1 MTGHLGDLAA
11 GLVDGQLAPGVRE
24 RALRHVAQCAR
35 CRDEVAEQERLKSQ
49 LSQLFAPPPPSDLA
63 SRLLQL
69 PSSPVVTSGA
79 TLGGGEG
86 RSQRAFTAPFRPTG
100 RADRVTRPRNHPVAG
115 RRVRRVVF
123 ASASV
128 LVLGAG
134 GAFAAGG
141 NAASGGPQVTPP
153 TTAYLTQ
160 HASTRSVTPFSDPA
174 LTVVSFR
181 PHR

>member
-11 GLVDGQLAPGVRE
+11 ALVDGQLAPGVRE
-24 RALRHVAQCAR
+24 RALRHVAQCTR
-35 CRDEVAEQERLKSQ
+35 CRDEVAEQERLKVQ
-49 LSQLFAPPPPSDLA
+49 LSHLFAPPPPSDLA
-63 SRLLQL
+63 SRLMQL
-69 PSSPVVTSGA
+69 PTSPV
-79 TLGGGEG
+79 LGGGSMLGGGDG
-86 RSQRAFTAPFRPTG
+86 RSQGPFAAPFRPAG
-100 RADRVTRPRNHPVAG
+100 RADRITRPGNHPAQV

-141 NAASGGPQVTPP
+141 TAASGGPQVTPP

-160 HASTRSVTPFSDPA
+160 HVSTTNVTPFSDPA
-174 LTVVSFR
+174 LTAVSF
-181 PHR
+181 PTGP

>member
-1 MTGHLGDLAA
+1 MSGHLGDLAA
-11 GLVDGQLAPGVRE
+11 ALVDGQLSPGVRE
-24 RALRHVAQCAR
+24 RALRHLEQCAR

-49 LSQLFAPPPPSDLA
+49 LSHLFAPPSPSDLA
-63 SRLLQL
+63 SRLLSL
-69 PSSPVVTSGA
+69 PTSPVVTGGSY
-79 TLGGGEG
+79 LGGGDG
-86 RSQRAFTAPFRPTG
+86 RSQRAFAAPFRPAG
-100 RADRVTRPRNHPVAG
+100 RADRVTRPGNHPVQG

-134 GAFAAGG
+134 GAFAAGS
-141 NAASGGPQVTPP
+141 ATASGGPQVTPP

-160 HASTRSVTPFSDPA
+160 HASTTNVTPFSDPA

>member
-1 MTGHLGDLAA
+1 
-11 GLVDGQLAPGVRE
+11 
-24 RALRHVAQCAR
+24 
-35 CRDEVAEQERLKSQ
+35 
-49 LSQLFAPPPPSDLA
+49 LSHLFAPPSPSDLA
-63 SRLLQL
+63 SRLLSL
-69 PSSPVVTSGA
+69 PTSPVVTGGSY
-79 TLGGGEG
+79 LGGGEG
-86 RSQRAFTAPFRPTG
+86 RSHGAFGAPFRPAS
-100 RADRVTRPRNHPVAG
+100 RADRVTRPGNHPVQG

-141 NAASGGPQVTPP
+141 SSASGGPPVTPP
-153 TTAYLTQ
+153 TTAYLTE
-160 HASTRSVTPFSDPA
+160 HASTTNVTPFSDPA